1 VVGVALSGVGAA
13 LNRSGTIDVRRGMA
27 LNPISARRAV
37 VAAAVAMRRRISD
50 LPATGVGSA
59 VAVAYWTSVM
69 HGRFG
74 VREVAGGWPGRVAGN
89 AAVVVGAMAVT
100 SLRPQRNSRRTG
112 IPIRRRM
119 TSPRLQVK
127 GSIGT
132 PVPSTRP
139 ASCPVPQ
146 GWSGP

>member
-1 VVGVALSGVGAA
+1 MNRCQRYVGQRRKVRCGAESRSFPGIVVGVALSGVGAA

-74 VREVAGGWPGRVAGN
+74 VREVAGGWPG
-89 AAVVVGAMAVT
+89 
-100 SLRPQRNSRRTG
+100 
-112 IPIRRRM
+112 
-119 TSPRLQVK
+119 
-127 GSIGT
+127 
-132 PVPSTRP
+132 
-139 ASCPVPQ
+139 
-146 GWSGP
+146 